1 MRGTQKC
8 AAIDLTMQSVV
19 RPQIKLFRVLGNA
32 THVRWPGKL
41 LGLPLVVDK
50 HSFQEFRRRSKTMF
64 CRLENKSL
72 DVLLLLA
79 KAADFCDKPNG
90 ELVVSLK
97 IVLCFLAHALER
109 LKKLTSS
116 RAALVRPG

>member
-1 MRGTQKC
+1 
-8 AAIDLTMQSVV
+8 
-19 RPQIKLFRVLGNA
+19 
-32 THVRWPGKL
+32 
-41 LGLPLVVDK
+41 
-50 HSFQEFRRRSKTMF
+50 MF

-79 KAADFCDKPNG
+79 KAVDFCDKPNG

-109 LKKLTSS
+109 LY
-116 RAALVRPG
+116 